1 MNLVVLLILV
11 LFLCGGLPP
20 LGFHQY
26 VGGYPQYY
34 GGGGALLVLIVVI
47 LLFSGRLNF

>member
-1 MNLVVLLILV
+1 MNVLLLILLV
-11 LFLCGGLPP
+11 LFLCGGLPQ

-34 GGGGALLVLIVVI
+34 GGGGLLVLVLVV
-47 LLFSGRLNF
+47 LLLTGRL